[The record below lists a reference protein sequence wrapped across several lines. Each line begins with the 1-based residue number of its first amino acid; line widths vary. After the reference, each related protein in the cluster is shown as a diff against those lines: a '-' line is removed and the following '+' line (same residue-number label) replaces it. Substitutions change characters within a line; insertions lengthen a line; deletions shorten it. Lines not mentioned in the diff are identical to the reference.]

1 MSSPSSPQRTSIP
14 PDQATTFPV
23 ETLTESQQEV
33 FTRYIDAKREAEKG
47 LREPIWFAL
56 VLAGR
61 KPAINIS
68 ILSESEDTSTSITAE
83 EIAESFDLIYRKYQ
97 EDIDVVRSSWRLEL
111 LPSKKEDVSASSYF
125 RRLGCFY
132 GYPEQDTIYFIENSE
147 WDTSPPNLVEE
158 GIISPNEAAY
168 MVFLPQRYNVSEQ
181 YERAIESGK
190 QIRKTI
196 SECSKRWNFSY
207 IDEHTEGVYQRALEE
222 CIP

>member
-1 MSSPSSPQRTSIP
+1 MSFPSSLQRAINP
-14 PDQATTFPV
+14 PDQTTTFPV
-23 ETLTESQQEV
+23 ETLTERQQEV
-33 FTRYIDAKREAEKG
+33 FTRYIDTKREAEKG

-56 VLAGR
+56 VLAGK

-68 ILSESEDTSTSITAE
+68 IFSKGEDSSSSITAE
-83 EIAESFDLIYRKYQ
+83 EIAESFDLIYRKYR

-111 LPSKKEDVSASSYF
+111 LPSKKEDVFASSYF

-132 GYPEQDTIYFIENSE
+132 GYPEQDTKYFIENSK
-147 WDTSPPNLVEE
+147 WNTSPPDLAEE
-158 GIISPNEAAY
+158 GMISPHEAAY

-181 YERAIESGK
+181 YERAIESG
-190 QIRKTI
+190 QRIRKTI

-207 IDEHTEGVYQRALEE
+207 IDEHTEWVYQQALEE